1 MLVGNKAVG
10 DYLRGMKQIKCPHC
24 GHWTHVDDDK
34 CDICNS
40 VLIDHHHEER
50 KERETTERNS
60 LPIIEITEEDSSIT
74 RLWKR
79 PVQIA
84 QLIFFSIISVIAA
97 IASSTVH

>member
-1 MLVGNKAVG
+1 
-10 DYLRGMKQIKCPHC
+10 MKQIKCPHC
-24 GHWTHVDDDK
+24 GYWTDTDDGR

-40 VLIDHHHEER
+40 QLIDFHDEER
-50 KERETTERNS
+50 RKRVETEKNS
-60 LPIIEITEEDSSIT
+60 LPIIEIHEDDPGIT